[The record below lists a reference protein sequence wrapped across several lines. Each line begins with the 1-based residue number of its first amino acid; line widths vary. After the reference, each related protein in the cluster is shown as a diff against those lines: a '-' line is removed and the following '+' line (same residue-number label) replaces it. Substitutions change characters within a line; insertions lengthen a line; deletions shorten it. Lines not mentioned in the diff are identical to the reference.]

1 MCLDSAA
8 TSMRQPLV
16 RDAFVRPAPQLH
28 WSSLSGLGP
37 CTARPCRVPLGCCT
51 LLTRL
56 AQVSRRWYRL
66 LRSTDL
72 LKPALRTWY
81 DNTVPLENATYE
93 DCLRRTHAV
102 HRFRTGRPIEVAA
115 WEPALESP
123 KRIALS
129 EDFFIHVP
137 YPHRQVRLT
146 NLRTGEDW
154 RMATEGRELIDRVY
168 ASSELIAFWS
178 QAQTCYIFDYSA
190 KQRAKLRLPPSMN
203 KLRAVQERTFI
214 CGGVLNQHIELYLWD
229 LDSHQGRT
237 LRLDQ
242 PPFDS
247 AITSPQ
253 CLDMQLLPNPR
264 SRTFTLFSTDTCE
277 ARWCGHQVDSMSI
290 DYYVI
295 TFDGQLVQ
303 QNRFVIPLTAE
314 VTEFAGASI
323 TSIHPIDRK
332 GSYRIS
338 VFCRYNHNGCTHMF
352 NFDENL
358 QTFSLPEQETRSAE
372 DVRTAWWKDSFYQIH
387 VRETVQTKSMSF
399 HLDHIGISGQD
410 SKRRPCF
417 QDSALLDDMDGGT
430 DMALVLNDRFAVV
443 QAFKRLYVFSFAV
456 QAKTADVGSGL
467 EKERK
472 GGHGLW
478 RVTKDTS

>member
-399 HLDHIGISGQD
+399 HLDHIGIRCVFPHTRPSIGITVHPTHVD
-410 SKRRPCF
+410 FGAVSFFRYPLWHSKPDAKATSDKQQWTGLQETSMFSR
-417 QDSALLDDMDGGT
+417 Q
-430 DMALVLNDRFAVV
+430 RFT
-443 QAFKRLYVFSFAV
+443 R
-456 QAKTADVGSGL
+456 
-467 EKERK
+467 
-472 GGHGLW
+472 
-478 RVTKDTS
+478 